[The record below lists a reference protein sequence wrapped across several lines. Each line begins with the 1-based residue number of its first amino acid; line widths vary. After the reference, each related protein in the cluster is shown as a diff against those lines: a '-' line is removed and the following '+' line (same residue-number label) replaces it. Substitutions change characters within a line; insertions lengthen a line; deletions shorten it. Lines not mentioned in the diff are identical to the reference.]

1 MPIIV
6 RDGAMLIVEGI
17 HNCQLIEETFNKL
30 DVARGYSAMVWH
42 NTRHGLDVTEIT
54 VVPRKFRRVY
64 HPRTAD
70 NQDYDVANLKRLVFE
85 VPFEIRQEDLSSLQN
100 GYAEFRDERNRLS
113 SCGDITLGDMT
124 FCPTTSE
131 WLLDEDDFEVRSTAI
146 QIEISVGDSPLQ
158 DNLIEAIVVTRHFID
173 EQLCKFVD
181 ERLYTDV
188 YYTVTNIFCAI
199 IDELELR
206 DMRDVGKC

>member
-17 HNCQLIEETFNKL
+17 HNCQLIEGTFNKL
-30 DVARGYSAMVWH
+30 DVARGYSAIVWH
-42 NTRHGLDVTEIT
+42 NTRHGLDVTEVI
-54 VVPRKFRRVY
+54 VVPRKFRYVY
-64 HPRTAD
+64 HPRTAGD
-70 NQDYDVANLKRLVFE
+70 QDYGLANIKHVVFE

-113 SCGDITLGDMT
+113 SSGGITLGDMT

-131 WLLDEDDFEVRSTAI
+131 WLLDEDDFGVRSTAI
-146 QIEISVGDSPLQ
+146 QIKISVGDGPLQ
-158 DNLIEAIVVTRHFID
+158 DNLNEVVATRRFID

>member
-17 HNCQLIEETFNKL
+17 HNCQLIKETFNKL
-30 DVARGYSAMVWH
+30 DVARGYSAIVWH
-42 NTRHGLDVTEIT
+42 NERNGLDVTEVI

-64 HPRTAD
+64 HPRTAGD
-70 NQDYDVANLKRLVFE
+70 QDYGLANIKHVVFE

-113 SCGDITLGDMT
+113 SSGGITLGDMT

-146 QIEISVGDSPLQ
+146 QIEISVGDGPLQ
-158 DNLIEAIVVTRHFID
+158 DNLNEVVATRRFID
-173 EQLCKFVD
+173 QQLCKFVD
-181 ERLYTDV
+181 ERLYSDV
-188 YYTVTNIFCAI
+188 YYTVTNIF
-199 IDELELR
+199 
-206 DMRDVGKC
+206 

>member
-1 MPIIV
+1 MSII

-17 HNCQLIEETFNKL
+17 HNCQLIKETFNKL
-30 DVARGYSAMVWH
+30 DVARGYSAIVWH
-42 NTRHGLDVTEIT
+42 NKRNGLDVTEVI

-64 HPRTAD
+64 HPRTAG
-70 NQDYDVANLKRLVFE
+70 NQDYGVANLKHLVFE
-85 VPFEIRQEDLSSLQN
+85 VPFEIRQEDLSSLQK

-113 SCGDITLGDMT
+113 SSGGITLGDMT

-131 WLLDEDDFEVRSTAI
+131 WLLDEDDCAVRSTAI
-146 QIEISVGDSPLQ
+146 QIEISVGDGPLQ
-158 DNLIEAIVVTRHFID
+158 DIFYEVAMTRHFID

-188 YYTVTNIFCAI
+188 YDTVGNIFCAI

-206 DMRDVGKC
+206 DMRDVEKG